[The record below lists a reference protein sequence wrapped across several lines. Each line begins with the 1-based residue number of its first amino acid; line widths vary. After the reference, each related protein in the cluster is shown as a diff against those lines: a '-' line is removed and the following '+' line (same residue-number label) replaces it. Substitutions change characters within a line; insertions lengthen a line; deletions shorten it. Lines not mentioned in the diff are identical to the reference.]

1 MNAEPTPLTVA
12 EALAMAEAWN
22 ERAAMLSTLAF
33 ELRGIFAPLPDGGP
47 PAYLVTRISG
57 GVGPVNP
64 AVVEDVRAEL
74 FCAAERARDQA
85 RRILASAAAA
95 PMDGHARSVG
105 DQGDVTP
112 SVDYASIR
120 IPTGGYDIVAN
131 PNCPPARRKLGDGP
145 RPTERGDDVGDD
157 GVDVVPVAAITPLRP
172 RKRPAL

>member
-1 MNAEPTPLTVA
+1 MSAEPTPLTIA

-33 ELRGIFAPLPDGGP
+33 ELRGIFAPLADGGP
-47 PAYLVTRISG
+47 PAYLVMRIGG

-64 AVVEDVRAEL
+64 EVVEDVRAEL

-95 PMDGHARSVG
+95 PVDGHARSVG
-105 DQGDVTP
+105 DQGDVAP

-120 IPTGGYDIVAN
+120 VPTGGYEVVAN

-145 RPTERGDDVGDD
+145 RPTEEGDDVEDD
-157 GVDVVPVAAITPLRP
+157 TGAVVPVAAVTPLRP
-172 RKRPAL
+172 RKRRAL